1 MAEAKQLPSGS
12 WRVRLFV
19 GHKPDGTRDYMSFT
33 ADTKKEAEY
42 LAAAYAFKKK
52 EKSKPKNWTV
62 GEMIDNF
69 IKSISNIHSPNT
81 IREYKSE
88 RKNRF
93 RALMN
98 VKLGDLTNEMIQ
110 NAINEDAENV
120 SPKTIKNAYGLLV
133 KSLSRYYKDF
143 EPDVDLPAAVRT
155 DIVLPS
161 DEMIRKALELSK
173 GTGTDTGIFLAA
185 FLGLRRSEIC
195 ALTWDDID
203 FANNLVRVNKSML
216 QQEDNS
222 FVLKKKTKTYL
233 STRYV
238 EAPSL
243 VMKHLSSL
251 ERKGEYLV
259 SYSPDNL
266 TNRWCRLRKRCGFY
280 CRLHDLRHYT
290 ASIMK
295 AVGMPDKN
303 AAEVM
308 GHSTTNML
316 KRVYQHPLQAVRE
329 EKMKQLHTYFEDK
342 FDKDDEDT

>member
-1 MAEAKQLPSGS
+1 MAEAKQLPSGK
-12 WRVRLFV
+12 WRVNLFV
-19 GHKPDGTRDYMSFT
+19 GYKPDGKRDYKSFT
-33 ADTKKEAEY
+33 AESKKEAEY
-42 LAAAYAFKKK
+42 LAATYAFKRK
-52 EKSKPKNWTV
+52 EKKKPQNWTV
-62 GEMIDNF
+62 GETIDMF

-93 RALMN
+93 KSLMN
-98 VKLGDLTNEMIQ
+98 VKLGDLTNEMVQ
-110 NAINEDAENV
+110 DAINDDAKDV
-120 SPKTIKNAYGLLV
+120 SPKTIKNAYGLLA
-133 KSLSRYYKDF
+133 KSLGRYFKDF
-143 EPDVDLPAAVRT
+143 ELDIDLPAPVRV

-161 DEMIRKALELSK
+161 DEMIKKALDMSR

-195 ALTWDDID
+195 AIKWEDVD
-203 FANNLVRVNKSML
+203 FENNLIRINKSML

-222 FVLKKKTKTYL
+222 FVLKKKTKTFL

-238 EAPSL
+238 EAPPL
-243 VMKHLSSL
+243 VMKHLAGL
-251 ERKGEYLV
+251 ERKSEFLV
-259 SYSPDNL
+259 PYSPDNL
-266 TNRWCRLRKRCGFY
+266 TNRWCRLREKCGFY

-303 AAEVM
+303 AAEVF

-316 KRVYQHPLQAVRE
+316 QRVYQHPLQAVRE

-342 FDKDDEDT
+342 FDPEKAPD